1 VSGRTRGTRATRRA
15 AGALAA
21 LGLLCGA
28 AFGPIDGNGAAAGV
42 TCPTNASWMTAA
54 ADLARTGFNPCE
66 RVITRTAARGLHLL
80 WTAKLTSVSA
90 AQPTY
95 AAGVTI
101 GGAVHDVLFVA
112 DEHGQVQA
120 LDTTDGHVL
129 WHRSFGSQTTTCRD
143 MPDSI
148 FGVSGAPVLVPST
161 NTAFVAGGDDRV
173 YAIELRTGQNK
184 PSHTPIA
191 IGDPTVDHVYGGLTR
206 FGDTLF
212 ATTASYCDQ
221 GNYFGRVVAIGIA
234 HWQQLATWMVVDPA
248 QNPGQHGGG
257 VWGAGGVSV
266 DSAGP
271 AVYAATGNGLPSE
284 TAGYSERVVRLDP
297 TLHVQSS
304 NYAGFTG
311 VDVDYGSTPVLF
323 QPPGCPRLLVAENKS
338 GQLVVYDRDNLAA
351 GPWQTIGVATST
363 KSMFVGDAAYSS
375 ADNMVYVSNPIGSAD
390 GVYTNGMNAFSIG
403 ADCRLSKAW
412 QHQLG
417 TARAK
422 GVVSPPTVADG
433 VVYEGDGLDHTVV
446 ALDSRTG
453 AVLWTSGSTI
463 TGAVFAA
470 PTVVDGHV
478 FAVAWDDTVYAFG
491 P

>member
-1 VSGRTRGTRATRRA
+1 MRRA
-15 AGALAA
+15 ASALAA
-21 LGLLCGA
+21 IGLVCGA
-28 AFGPIDGNGAAAGV
+28 LIAPFGGSGAAVGA
-42 TCPTNASWMTAA
+42 TCPTNASWTTAA
-54 ADLARTGFNPCE
+54 GDLARSGFNPCE

-80 WTAKLTSVSA
+80 WTAKLSSVSA

-101 GGAVHDVLFVA
+101 GGSLHDVLFVA

-120 LDTTDGHVL
+120 IDTADGHVL
-129 WHRSFGSQTTTCRD
+129 WHRSFGSQTTTCHD
-143 MPDSI
+143 MPDAI

-161 NTAFVAGGDDRV
+161 NTAFVAGGDDRI
-173 YAIELRTGQNK
+173 YAIDLRTGQNK
-184 PSHTPIA
+184 PGHTPITIA
-191 IGDPTVDHVYGGLTR
+191 NPAVDHVYGGLTR
-206 FGDTLF
+206 FGDSLY

-221 GNYFGRVVAIGIA
+221 GSYYGRVVAIGIA
-234 HWQQLATWMVVDPA
+234 HWQAVATWMVVDPT

-257 VWGAGGVSV
+257 IWGAGGVSV
-266 DSAGP
+266 DAAAP

-297 TLHVQSS
+297 TLHVQAS

-323 QPPGCPRLLVAENKS
+323 QPAGCPRLLAAEKKS
-338 GQLVVYDRDNLAA
+338 GQLVVYDRDNIAA
-351 GPWQTIGVATST
+351 GPYQTIGVATAT

-375 ADNMVYVSNPIGSAD
+375 ADNMLYVSNPIGSAD
-390 GVYTNGMNAFSIG
+390 GVYTYGMNAFSVG
-403 ADCRLSKAW
+403 AGCHLTKAW
-412 QHQLG
+412 QRQFG
-417 TARAK
+417 TPRNT
-422 GVVSPPTVADG
+422 GVVSPPTVANG
-433 VVYEGDGLDHTVV
+433 VVYEGDGLDHTVE
-446 ALDSRTG
+446 ALNSRTG
-453 AVLWTSGSTI
+453 AVLWTSASTI
-463 TGAVFAA
+463 PGAVFAA